1 MLLGTFEFLRSSV
14 ALYREIVMDKSDYAV
29 FVIIVM
35 IAISLVP
42 VAQNLWRVSFLCP
55 GIELTA
61 QKP

>member
-35 IAISLVP
+35 LAISLVP